1 MSQERLGAGSA
12 KAKRLGR
19 ILMAGAAAIL
29 LAVGWLSLED
39 LRANRAVKVVHSTIP
54 NAVGTGEVEV
64 LKRLARGERI
74 DVGDL
79 GKVAAFVE
87 GRNDCSD
94 FRLTTLLRA
103 SYSYGRTFSPE
114 VEAKVR
120 V

>member
-103 SYSYGRTFSPE
+103 SSLWPHLQPGG
-114 VEAKVR
+114 
-120 V
+120 